1 MNKSYSMG
9 KMVARVVFIIVAI
22 LLIINFARKLRFGAD
37 LSFRAFLNWLGNV
50 KSFNIRLNLSAW
62 TIGGDWGIV
71 DGLRKFFNM
80 FGNLFGITFYL
91 SANLIATVSFLCQ
104 FLIFIFG

>member
-9 KMVARVVFIIVAI
+9 KMIARVVFIVVAI
-22 LLIINFARKLRFGAD
+22 LLIINFARKLRGGSD
-37 LSFRAFLNWLGNV
+37 LSFSAFLNWLGNID
-50 KSFNIRLNLSAW
+50 SFDMRFKVSAW

-80 FGNLFGITFYL
+80 FGNLFGVIFYL
-91 SANLIATVSFLCQ
+91 CANLISLLVFLGK
-104 FLIFIFG
+104 FIVFIFG